1 MSSQQIT
8 EGPGLGG
15 MWWEP
20 SERSKQ
26 CEFWERHLDSEI
38 PALPFLSPQGLLVFP
53 LHYLVAELQWGGA
66 HSCHHSHPHDSGI
79 LSVFVDT
86 QMSSTLW
93 SPVLQRKANP
103 WQMAKHGLSWSL
115 WSS

>member
-38 PALPFLSPQGLLVFP
+38 PALPFLSPQSLSVFP
-53 LHYLVAELQWGGA
+53 LHYLVAELQWGGVPIPVTTPTLMRVG
-66 HSCHHSHPHDSGI
+66 SCP
-79 LSVFVDT
+79 
-86 QMSSTLW
+86 
-93 SPVLQRKANP
+93 
-103 WQMAKHGLSWSL
+103 SL
-115 WSS
+115 